1 MNIKRAKEEIQN
13 TVRAYLSR
21 DELGAWRIPPV
32 RQRPLLLM
40 GPPGIGKTQIMEQI
54 AGEMGIG
61 LVSYTIT
68 HHTRQSALGLPFI
81 REETFGGR
89 TCSVTEY
96 TMSEILASVYR
107 TMKDTGVQEGI
118 LFLDEINCISE
129 TLAPMMLQFLQCKTF
144 GNQRLPD
151 GWIIAAAGNPPEYNK
166 SVREFDVV
174 TLDRVKR
181 MDITA
186 DYGVWKEYAQA
197 RGIHGA
203 ILSYLD
209 LRKEHFYAVERT
221 ADGLQ
226 FVTARGWEDLSELL
240 LSYEALGIPAD
251 REVVGEYLQ
260 LPRIARDFADYLAL
274 YDQYR
279 KVYHVDEILT
289 GAWTPLVVRELS
301 SAPFD
306 QRLSILGLLLSRLRE
321 ECRRVWELDAL
332 ADALHADLAALK
344 EVLDTAEPAA
354 FLEERADRLRQDLA
368 RRRAAGSADRQGERL
383 ALAHLGRLEE
393 LLRHLTA
400 AAPTDPAAAFDLLKS
415 DFQTDADQRAQA
427 AAQVGG
433 HLEHSFAFLEAALG
447 EGQEL
452 VIFATELTAGTH
464 TSWFIQNFGC
474 EAYYRHNK
482 SLLFN
487 DTRQA
492 LLSEIAQIRRDQAP
506 PAET

>member
-1 MNIKRAKEEIQN
+1 M
-13 TVRAYLSR
+13 
-21 DELGAWRIPPV
+21 
-32 RQRPLLLM
+32 
-40 GPPGIGKTQIMEQI
+40 
-54 AGEMGIG
+54 
-61 LVSYTIT
+61 
-68 HHTRQSALGLPFI
+68 
-81 REETFGGR
+81 
-89 TCSVTEY
+89 
-96 TMSEILASVYR
+96 
-107 TMKDTGVQEGI
+107 
-118 LFLDEINCISE
+118 
-129 TLAPMMLQFLQCKTF
+129 
-144 GNQRLPD
+144 
-151 GWIIAAAGNPPEYNK
+151 
-166 SVREFDVV
+166 
-174 TLDRVKR
+174 
-181 MDITA
+181 
-186 DYGVWKEYAQA
+186 
-197 RGIHGA
+197 
-203 ILSYLD
+203 
-209 LRKEHFYAVERT
+209 
-221 ADGLQ
+221 
-226 FVTARGWEDLSELL
+226 
-240 LSYEALGIPAD
+240 
-251 REVVGEYLQ
+251 
-260 LPRIARDFADYLAL
+260 
-274 YDQYR
+274 
-279 KVYHVDEILT
+279 
-289 GAWTPLVVRELS
+289 
-301 SAPFD
+301 
-306 QRLSILGLLLSRLRE
+306 
-321 ECRRVWELDAL
+321 WELDAL

-433 HLEHSFAFLEAALG
+433 HLEQAFAFLEAALG

>member
-13 TVRAYLSR
+13 TVRAYLSK

-54 AGEMGIG
+54 AAELGIG

-81 REETFGGR
+81 REETFGGQVH
-89 TCSVTEY
+89 SVTEY

-107 TMKDTGVQEGI
+107 TMEETGIREGI

-144 GNQRLPD
+144 GNQRLPE

-209 LRKEHFYAVERT
+209 LRKENFYAVERT

-260 LPRIARDFADYLAL
+260 LPRIARDFAEYLAL

-279 KVYHVDEILT
+279 KVYHVDEILS
-289 GAWTPLVVRELS
+289 GQWSPLMVRELS
-301 SAPFD
+301 AAPFD

-321 ECRRVWELDAL
+321 ECRKVWELDAL
-332 ADALHADLAALK
+332 ADALHADLSALK
-344 EVLDTAEPAA
+344 GQLPAVQPDA
-354 FLEERADRLRQDLA
+354 FLSDKADALRQDLS
-368 RRRAAGSADRQGERL
+368 RRRASGSGDRQGERL
-383 ALAHLGRLEE
+383 VLAHLGRLEE
-393 LLRHLTA
+393 LLRHLGE
-400 AAPTDPAAAFDLLKS
+400 AAPAGSAAAFDLLKA
-415 DFQTDADQRAQA
+415 DFQADVALRANA

-433 HLEHSFAFLEAALG
+433 HLEQAFAFLENALG

-487 DTRQA
+487 DTQQA
-492 LLSEIAQIRRDQAP
+492 LLSEIAQVRRGDISGA
-506 PAET
+506 

>member
-1 MNIKRAKEEIQN
+1 MEHIKF
-13 TVRAYLSR
+13 
-21 DELGAWRIPPV
+21 
-32 RQRPLLLM
+32 
-40 GPPGIGKTQIMEQI
+40 
-54 AGEMGIG
+54 
-61 LVSYTIT
+61 VS
-68 HHTRQSALGLPFI
+68 G
-81 REETFGGR
+81 
-89 TCSVTEY
+89 
-96 TMSEILASVYR
+96 
-107 TMKDTGVQEGI
+107 
-118 LFLDEINCISE
+118 
-129 TLAPMMLQFLQCKTF
+129 
-144 GNQRLPD
+144 
-151 GWIIAAAGNPPEYNK
+151 
-166 SVREFDVV
+166 
-174 TLDRVKR
+174 
-181 MDITA
+181 
-186 DYGVWKEYAQA
+186 
-197 RGIHGA
+197 
-203 ILSYLD
+203 
-209 LRKEHFYAVERT
+209 RT

-354 FLEERADRLRQDLA
+354 FLEERADRLRQELS

-400 AAPTDPAAAFDLLKS
+400 TAPTDPAAAFDLLKS
-415 DFQTDADQRAQA
+415 DFQTDVDLRAQA

-492 LLSEIAQIRRDQAP
+492 LLSEIAQIRRDQAS

>member
-13 TVRAYLSR
+13 TVRAYLSK

-54 AGEMGIG
+54 AADLGIG

-89 TCSVTEY
+89 VHSVTEY

-107 TMKDTGVQEGI
+107 TMEETGVREGI

-144 GNQRLPD
+144 GNQRLPE

-209 LRKEHFYAVERT
+209 LRKENFYAVERT

-260 LPRIARDFADYLAL
+260 LPRIARDFAEYLAL

-279 KVYHVDEILT
+279 KVYHVDEILS
-289 GAWTPLVVRELS
+289 GQWSPLMVRELS
-301 SAPFD
+301 AAPFD
-306 QRLSILGLLLSRLRE
+306 QRLSILGLLLARLRE
-321 ECRRVWELDAL
+321 ECRKVWELDAL

-344 EVLDTAEPAA
+344 GQLPAIRPDA
-354 FLEERADRLRQDLA
+354 FLDEKADALRQDLS
-368 RRRAAGSADRQGERL
+368 RRRASGSGDRQGERL
-383 ALAHLGRLEE
+383 VLAHLARLEE
-393 LLRHLTA
+393 LLRHLKE
-400 AAPTDPAAAFDLLKS
+400 AAPAGSAAAFDLLKA
-415 DFQTDADQRAQA
+415 DFQSDVSLRANA

-433 HLEHSFAFLEAALG
+433 HLEQAFAFLEAALG
-447 EGQEL
+447 EWQEL

-464 TSWFIQNFGC
+464 TSWFIQHFGC
-474 EAYYRHNK
+474 EAYFRHNK

-487 DTRQA
+487 DTQQA
-492 LLSEIAQIRRDQAP
+492 LLSEIAQVRRGDIGGA
-506 PAET
+506 